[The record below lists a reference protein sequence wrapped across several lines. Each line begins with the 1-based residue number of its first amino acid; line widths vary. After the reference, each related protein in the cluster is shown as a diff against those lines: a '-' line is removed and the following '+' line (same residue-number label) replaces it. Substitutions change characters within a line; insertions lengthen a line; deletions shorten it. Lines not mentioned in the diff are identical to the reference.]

1 MVAGMTTSPTTI
13 RTATDC
19 DVLIVGAGP
28 TGLTLAAQLL
38 SRGVSTR
45 IIDRDPGTP
54 RLSRAIGIQARTME
68 TLDLMGI
75 LDRFLDVG
83 HRVRG
88 VAVYRSG
95 RELLHIDM
103 RHNGST
109 HGFQLHLP
117 QSRTEALLRERV
129 RELGGDV
136 ESGIELVAFADDSR
150 QITASL
156 RDTSGQAHTVRAAYL
171 VGCDGAHSTVRHLL
185 GVPFAGHPYPFDWLL
200 ADTQVDWDGRPDRVH
215 IFATAAG
222 QPLFCVPITPDLWR
236 ISLPMPGTR
245 DGGPPTLD
253 EIQSLVDERS
263 PHRIVVHDPETLTS
277 FRCQLRSSTTYRTG
291 RVLLAGDAVHIHSPA
306 GGQGMNT
313 GMQDAT
319 NLAWKLALVVAGHAH
334 DGLLDT
340 YGRERGPVARQVL
353 AFTEGIVRFD
363 LAARSPKRVLRDAVL
378 PAFRLP
384 AAQRR
389 LAGRMAQTSV
399 SYSTGPLTRLGRV
412 RGLPRPGER
421 MPDLTVDSAQG
432 PTTLYAVLR
441 SGRHVVISGSAPD
454 PTFDT
459 ATYDG
464 HVDVV
469 TASLPQGASA
479 LVRPDGHLAAVGTA
493 FDTSEIHDYLRSILT
508 TAWVREPQP
517 ERV

>member
-1 MVAGMTTSPTTI
+1 MPSLGLPPAG
-13 RTATDC
+13 R
-19 DVLIVGAGP
+19 
-28 TGLTLAAQLL
+28 
-38 SRGVSTR
+38 
-45 IIDRDPGTP
+45 
-54 RLSRAIGIQARTME
+54 
-68 TLDLMGI
+68 
-75 LDRFLDVG
+75 
-83 HRVRG
+83 
-88 VAVYRSG
+88 
-95 RELLHIDM
+95 
-103 RHNGST
+103 
-109 HGFQLHLP
+109 
-117 QSRTEALLRERV
+117 
-129 RELGGDV
+129 
-136 ESGIELVAFADDSR
+136 
-150 QITASL
+150 
-156 RDTSGQAHTVRAAYL
+156 AHTVRAAYL

-200 ADTQVDWDGRPDRVH
+200 ADTQVDWDGPRDRGH

-245 DGGPPTLD
+245 DGGPPGLD

-277 FRCQLRSSTTYRTG
+277 FRCQLRSSTAYRTG

-334 DGLLDT
+334 DGLLDS

-363 LAARSPKRVLRDAVL
+363 VAARSPKRVLRDAVL
-378 PAFRLP
+378 PALRLP

-399 SYSTGPLTRLGRV
+399 SYSTGPLTRPGRV
-412 RGLPRPGER
+412 RGLPRPGVR
-421 MPDLTVDSAQG
+421 MPDLRVDSAQG

-454 PTFDT
+454 LTFDT

-469 TASLPQGASA
+469 TASLPRGASA
-479 LVRPDGHLAAVGTA
+479 LVRPDGYLAAVGTA
-493 FDTSEIHDYLRSILT
+493 FDTSEIHDYLRSILAT
-508 TAWVREPQP
+508 ERVREPQP